1 MTPSTEETIRRI
13 LVALDTSPHSLAAL
27 EAASELAAVLEAE
40 LIALFVEDADLLRL
54 ANLPCARELL
64 YAGQAEKAVDGRAM
78 ERALKAEAEQIRRA
92 LQGIAGRRQIQWS
105 FRVVR
110 GHVVDEVLAA
120 ADEADLIVMGQAGR
134 RPGPRTRVGSTAR
147 AVVTHSSRTAAFM
160 QPGSRLARPVVV
172 LFDGT
177 ASAFSAMETGARLA
191 QEDHHNLV
199 VLVVAP
205 PGKSTHELHRQ
216 VIDWLARWSV
226 EGRIIESSATKPL
239 DVARAVREAGGRVLI
254 LGRDNPL
261 SSLESLETLFEAIG
275 YPIVVAR

>member
-1 MTPSTEETIRRI
+1 M
-13 LVALDTSPHSLAAL
+13 
-27 EAASELAAVLEAE
+27 
-40 LIALFVEDADLLRL
+40 
-54 ANLPCARELL
+54 
-64 YAGQAEKAVDGRAM
+64 
-78 ERALKAEAEQIRRA
+78 
-92 LQGIAGRRQIQWS
+92 
-105 FRVVR
+105 
-110 GHVVDEVLAA
+110 
-120 ADEADLIVMGQAGR
+120 
-134 RPGPRTRVGSTAR
+134 
-147 AVVTHSSRTAAFM
+147 THSSRTAAFM

-216 VIDWLARWSV
+216 VIDWLGRWSV
-226 EGRIIESSATKPL
+226 EGRIIESSANKPL

-261 SSLESLETLFEAIG
+261 SSLDSLETLFEAIG